1 MNMRT
6 VICAASALSFLECA
20 VAGLSLR
27 GGADNSVE
35 IADGSGRM
43 VMSVSGVDLSYG
55 KRYRFAG
62 TERRDTSTGF
72 ILICRPPSGFPQ
84 EFRRPNVTVDFSQ
97 ANGSVSVAFA
107 IDGVGAEDGFNRGLC
122 MFARQYA
129 KGTGV
134 SGTTAKMGYWVRDP
148 DGGQPWEE
156 PAGSVTTYT
165 NGFGGLKYA
174 YRPGEGANPRWQD
187 GWSQHLRFIE
197 DGARRYVSRFTLF
210 DAANVPDDRALQFAA
225 VDKTFGVTVSSVN
238 CYNLFFGSGA
248 VPSFAAEVF
257 NAVAKRRTFDVSWKV
272 RGFNGETFSSG
283 ERRIAAGPLEAV
295 RTAVEFDPEE
305 ERGIYFVEVAA
316 RDTTDGTEAFA
327 RTNVAR
333 LPPYRFAGGP
343 ETSPFGIAAYWPL
356 PDEES
361 VQRLMDRMGVMWV
374 RAGDARLQHPPRR
387 ANHHSNADV
396 RKLKG
401 EHRTAWIEG
410 QLALCRERGNGY
422 WEFAN
427 ELNMSTAGIA
437 LKSHGIGRALLAPDY
452 VDFVKEI
459 DRVRREKGYEDVK
472 LLTLGLAGYD
482 GAFVKRIKELG
493 AWDCFEGFCLHPGR
507 GNFTVDYPFTAP
519 EPWNKRRIDTEDV
532 SKAERLEH
540 SNFWNFYGAVRDA
553 KAQIASFGKPM
564 PLWLTEVY
572 TPTFPNSFWEDS
584 LRAAAENTVLMY
596 ALIKAEKVK
605 CGFYYQLFDGV
616 WFDRLGINI
625 KDREYHFGIMNR
637 DMSPKPAFM
646 AYCAIAE
653 ALDEARFI
661 GWMEPSGKT
670 HGLVFQSP
678 HETFAVVWDRTEG
691 YVLTE
696 RPPQGKRFR
705 SPEAWE
711 EHWRRRVAIRIPV
724 KGMTSVANVI
734 GQRRNLASKDGW
746 VEIEVGG
753 APVIVRGVDPGRIAI
768 RR

>member
-1 MNMRT
+1 MNVRK
-6 VICAASALSFLECA
+6 VACATFALFSLKVA

-27 GGADNSVE
+27 GGAGASVE
-35 IADGSGRM
+35 IVEGSGRM

-55 KRYRFAG
+55 KKYLFAG
-62 TERRDTSTGF
+62 AERRNTPAGF
-72 ILICRPPSGFPQ
+72 FLICRPPPGFPQ
-84 EFRRPNVTVDFSQ
+84 EYRRPNVTVDFSQ
-97 ANGSVSVAFA
+97 TNGAVSVAFA
-107 IDGVGAEDGFNRGLC
+107 IDGVGAEDGFRRGLC
-122 MFARQYA
+122 MFARRYA
-129 KGTGV
+129 KGTGL
-134 SGTTAKMGYWVRDP
+134 SGTAAKRGYWVRDP
-148 DGGQPWEE
+148 NGGQPWEE
-156 PAGSVTTYT
+156 PAGVVTAYT
-165 NGFGGLKYA
+165 NGVGGLKYA
-174 YRPGEGANPRWQD
+174 YRPGEGANPGWQD
-187 GWSQHLRFIE
+187 GWRQHLMFIE
-197 DGARRYVSRFTLF
+197 DGAGRYVSRFTLL
-210 DAANVPDDRALQFAA
+210 DAADAPDDRALQFAA
-225 VDKTFGVTVSSVN
+225 AGRTIGLSVSTEKS
-238 CYNLFFGSGA
+238 YNLFLGGDAPAFS
-248 VPSFAAEVF
+248 AEVF
-257 NAVAKRRTFDVSWKV
+257 NAAKRSRMFDLTWWV
-272 RGFNGETFSSG
+272 RGFNGEIFSSG
-283 ERRIAAGPLEAV
+283 ERRIAANPFEAV
-295 RTAVEFDPEE
+295 RTSVTFEPNE
-305 ERGIYFVEVAA
+305 ERGLYFVEAA
-316 RDTTDGTEAFA
+316 VRDAADGAEAFA
-327 RTNVAR
+327 RTNIAR

-401 EHRTAWIEG
+401 KGRTAWIEG

-459 DRVRREKGYEDVK
+459 DRVRREKGYTDVK
-472 LLTLGLAGYD
+472 LLSLGLAGYD
-482 GAFVKRIKELG
+482 GAFVNRIRELG

-540 SNFWNFYGAVRDA
+540 SSFWNFYGAVRDA

-584 LRAAAENTVLMY
+584 LRASAENTVLMY

-625 KDREYHFGIMNR
+625 KDREYHFGLMNR

-678 HETFAVVWDRTEG
+678 HEAFAIIWDRTEG
-691 YVLTE
+691 YVLTK
-696 RPPQGKRFR
+696 RPPPGKRFR

-711 EHWRRRVAIRIPV
+711 EHWRSRVAIRLPV
-724 KGMTSVANVI
+724 KGKASVENVI
-734 GQRRNLASKDGW
+734 GQKRKLASKDGW
-746 VEIEVGG
+746 VEIDVGG
-753 APVIVRGVDPGRIAI
+753 APVIVRGVDPGRVAV